1 MLNKAVQ
8 RGRSNARTK
17 LANFFSIPLG
27 DILTRGDHPP
37 CSSHRRR
44 VSLAVETK

>member
-27 DILTRGDHPP
+27 DILTRGDHPRA
-37 CSSHRRR
+37 HRTGD
-44 VSLAVETK
+44 VSP